1 MKVILNQDVKGIGK
15 KLQTIEV
22 SEGYARN
29 YLLPKKLAILSD
41 NKSVNET
48 KNKIKSIE
56 YQKDKDIEE
65 ANKKKAIIEKNYIEF
80 KHKVGENSKLFGS
93 ITEKEIA
100 TKIDEVFKIKIDKK
114 KILIKETI
122 KMLGSYVAD
131 IKLYDG
137 IIAKLK
143 INVIKL

>member
-1 MKVILNQDVKGIGK
+1 MKVILNQDVKGVGK

-29 YLLPKKLAILSD
+29 YLLPKKLATLSD

-48 KNKIKSIE
+48 KNKIKSME

-65 ANKKKAIIEKNYIEF
+65 ANKKKEIIEKNYIEF

-93 ITEKEIA
+93 ITEKEISA
-100 TKIDEVFKIKIDKK
+100 RIEEVFKIKIDKK
-114 KILIKETI
+114 KIIIKETI

-137 IIAKLK
+137 ITAKLK